1 MRAYRGWLATVLTI
15 GLVAGACSSGTSP
28 APSPAASQGSAGV
41 PATESAAPATES
53 AAPAPVTLTLLEHQ
67 QLRADVLTK
76 LLPQFEAA
84 MAAQGKNIKVNLVLN
99 ILPDDQFTTKLT
111 LDYSAGTGP
120 DVTSGGGVPDF
131 AAAGYLLDLTSQLNA
146 WPDWQQHF
154 YKVIRDRSVQADGK
168 VYSMPRGAST
178 MQLFYRK
185 DVLQKYGISTDQPT
199 SWADLI
205 NRMVALKAKMGQP
218 PILFPAGTSWGGGTF
233 AEGFIHVFLGTGGQ
247 LYNDATGKWVVKS
260 QGLTDAFGFY
270 ATLTKDGL
278 LPVEALQNPNPW
290 QPTKYVAFPAGDL
303 AVTTQGTWGW
313 TYDWGPTGAT
323 PIPDL
328 FNKVATWAFPAESG
342 PPFVW
347 AAENWMWMISAKT
360 QHPDEA
366 FALLQWLNTGQAL
379 AEDVVAVGSAS
390 PRDDIQSVA
399 PYSQAQYLIDA
410 EKQLAVGKTFLPRPG
425 IDKIQQAVGQATED
439 IISGKMTGAEAAA
452 EFTKMATDL
461 LGADKVEQQ

>member
-1 MRAYRGWLATVLTI
+1 MRAYPWGWLATVLAI
-15 GLVAGACSSGTSP
+15 GLVAGACSSGASP
-28 APSPAASQGSAGV
+28 TPSPAASQGAASAPV
-41 PATESAAPATES
+41 TASAAPV
-53 AAPAPVTLTLLEHQ
+53 PVTLTVLEHQ
-67 QLRADVLTK
+67 QLRADVLKK

-84 MAAQGKNIKVNLVLN
+84 MAAQGKNIKVNLVEN
-99 ILPDDQFTTKLT
+99 ILPDDQFKTKLT
-111 LDYSAGTGP
+111 LDYSTGNAP
-120 DVTSGGGVPDF
+120 DVTSYPGSWTPDF
-131 AAAGYLLDLTSQLNA
+131 AAAGYLLDLTSRLNA
-146 WPDWQQHF
+146 WTDWQQYF

-168 VYSMPRGAST
+168 VYSMPRGANT
-178 MQLFYRK
+178 MELFYRK

-205 NRMVALKAKMGQP
+205 DRMVALKAKTGQP

-233 AEGFIHVFLGTGGQ
+233 DEGFIHVFLGTGGQ

-260 QGLTDAFGFY
+260 QALTDAFGFY

-278 LPVEALQNPNPW
+278 LPVQALLNPNPW

-313 TYDWGPTGAT
+313 TYDWGPNGAK
-323 PIPDL
+323 PIPDI
-328 FNKVATWAFPAESG
+328 FNKVATWAFPSQSG

-347 AAENWMWMISAKT
+347 AAENWMWTISAKT
-360 QHPDEA
+360 QYPDEA
-366 FALLQWLNTGQAL
+366 FALLQWLNSGQAL

-390 PRDDIQSVA
+390 PRDDIQSLA

-425 IDKIQQAVGQATED
+425 IDKIQQAVGKATED
-439 IISGKMTGAEAAA
+439 IISGKMTGAQAAA